1 MRAAGPRQQVR
12 AQRFDAAGQL
22 WYNDLERK
30 TKSPDRDILA
40 RFGEKEIVL
49 MAEASTQRGGR
60 PSLPMQGVPQPT
72 RDEVLNLP
80 RVHISSHPV
89 MAHKMTA
96 LRDKNT
102 APPEFYRLV
111 KEIGAL
117 LAYEATAGLALEP
130 HEIETPMGPMTGRRL
145 AGGIGVTPILRA
157 GLGLAEA
164 FREVI
169 PDIQVWHLG
178 LRRDEDTLQA
188 LEYYNRLPHK
198 VDLQVAYAID
208 PMLATGGS
216 AIDAINILKRR
227 GIPRLSYVCIIAAPY
242 GLLKLSQTHPDIDI
256 YIAALD
262 ESLNEK
268 GYILP
273 GLGDAGDRQFGTF

>member
-1 MRAAGPRQQVR
+1 MIETGHDKQPR
-12 AQRFDAAGQL
+12 
-22 WYNDLERK
+22 
-30 TKSPDRDILA
+30 
-40 RFGEKEIVL
+40 
-49 MAEASTQRGGR
+49 
-60 PSLPMQGVPQPT
+60 LPMEGVAQPT
-72 RDEVLNLP
+72 RAEVLSLP
-80 RVHISSHPV
+80 RVHISAHPV

-102 APPEFYRLV
+102 QPPEFYRLV

-117 LAYEATAGLALEP
+117 LAYEATANLALETCR
-130 HEIETPMGPMTGRRL
+130 IETPLEPMLGQRL

-157 GLGLAEA
+157 GLGLAES
-164 FREVI
+164 FREAI

-188 LEYYNRLPHK
+188 LEYYNRLPHT
-198 VDLQVAYAID
+198 VNLQVCYAVD

-227 GIPRLSYVCIIAAPY
+227 NIPRLSYVGIIAAPY
-242 GLLKLSQTHPDIDI
+242 GLLKLSQAHPDIDI

-262 ESLNEK
+262 ERLNDR
-268 GYILP
+268 GYIMP
-273 GLGDAGDRQFGTF
+273 GLGDAGDRQFGTL

>member
-1 MRAAGPRQQVR
+1 MAG
-12 AQRFDAAGQL
+12 
-22 WYNDLERK
+22 
-30 TKSPDRDILA
+30 I
-40 RFGEKEIVL
+40 
-49 MAEASTQRGGR
+49 
-60 PSLPMQGVPQPT
+60 PQPL
-72 RDEVLNLP
+72 REEVLNLP

-102 APPEFYRLV
+102 QPPEFYRLV

-117 LAYEATAGLALEP
+117 LAYEATQNLALEP
-130 HEIETPMGPMTGRRL
+130 APIETPMAPMIGWRL

-178 LRRDEDTLQA
+178 LRRDENTLQA
-188 LEYYNRLPHK
+188 MEYYNRLPHK

-216 AIDAINILKRR
+216 AIDAINILKLR
-227 GIPRLSYVCIIAAPY
+227 GIPRISYVCIIAAPY

-256 YIAALD
+256 YVATLD
-262 ESLNEK
+262 ESLNDV
-268 GYILP
+268 GYIVP

>member
-1 MRAAGPRQQVR
+1 MSETRTQ
-12 AQRFDAAGQL
+12 D
-22 WYNDLERK
+22 
-30 TKSPDRDILA
+30 
-40 RFGEKEIVL
+40 GE
-49 MAEASTQRGGR
+49 R
-60 PSLPMQGVPQPT
+60 PSLPMQGVHQPT

-102 APPEFYRLV
+102 PPPEFYRLV

-117 LAYEATAGLALEP
+117 LAYEATAGLALETAP
-130 HEIETPMGPMTGRRL
+130 IETPMGPMVGQRL

-169 PDIQVWHLG
+169 PDAQIWHLG
-178 LRRDEDTLQA
+178 LRRDEATLQA
-188 LEYYNRLPHK
+188 LEYYNQLPHK
-198 VDLQVAYAID
+198 IDLQVAYAVD

-227 GIPRLSYVCIIAAPY
+227 GIPRLSYVGIIAAPY
-242 GLLKLSQTHPDIDI
+242 GLLKLSETHPDIDI

-262 ESLNEK
+262 ESLNDV
-268 GYILP
+268 GYIIP

>member
-1 MRAAGPRQQVR
+1 
-12 AQRFDAAGQL
+12 
-22 WYNDLERK
+22 
-30 TKSPDRDILA
+30 
-40 RFGEKEIVL
+40 
-49 MAEASTQRGGR
+49 MAETSTQSEGR
-60 PSLPMQGVPQPT
+60 PSLPMAGVPQPT
-72 RDEVLNLP
+72 REEVLKLP

-96 LRDKNT
+96 LRHKNT
-102 APPEFYRLV
+102 SPPEFYRLV

-117 LAYEATAGLALEP
+117 LAYEATISLAVEP
-130 HEIETPMGPMTGRRL
+130 IIVETPLGPAPGQQL
-145 AGGIGVTPILRA
+145 AGGIGVMPILRA

-178 LRRDEDTLQA
+178 LRRNEHTLQA
-188 LEYYNRLPHK
+188 MEYYNRLPHK

-216 AIDAINILKRR
+216 AIDAINVLKRR

-242 GLLKLSQTHPDIDI
+242 GLLKLAQTHPDIDI
-256 YIAALD
+256 YVAALD
-262 ESLNEK
+262 ESLNDY
-268 GYILP
+268 GFILP
-273 GLGDAGDRQFGTF
+273 GLRYSNTYFICHRVGISLQLQAGNPFAGSYNPNGRMLVFTTYIHYPQSVIQHTSRGGRS

>member
-1 MRAAGPRQQVR
+1 
-12 AQRFDAAGQL
+12 
-22 WYNDLERK
+22 
-30 TKSPDRDILA
+30 
-40 RFGEKEIVL
+40 
-49 MAEASTQRGGR
+49 
-60 PSLPMQGVPQPT
+60 
-72 RDEVLNLP
+72 
-80 RVHISSHPV
+80 

-102 APPEFYRLV
+102 QTPEFYRLV

-117 LAYEATAGLALEP
+117 LAYEATASLALEP
-130 HEIETPMGPMTGRRL
+130 SPIETPMGPMQGDRL

-157 GLGLAEA
+157 GLGLAEG

-169 PDIQVWHLG
+169 PDAQVWHLG

-198 VDLQVAYAID
+198 VEFQVCYAVD

-216 AIDAINILKRR
+216 AIDAINILKLR
-227 GIPRLSYVCIIAAPY
+227 GIPRLSYVGIIAAPY
-242 GLLKLSQTHPDIDI
+242 GLLKLSQAHPDIDI

-262 ESLNEK
+262 ESLNDR

-273 GLGDAGDRQFGTF
+273 GLGDAGDRQFGTL

>member
-1 MRAAGPRQQVR
+1 
-12 AQRFDAAGQL
+12 
-22 WYNDLERK
+22 
-30 TKSPDRDILA
+30 
-40 RFGEKEIVL
+40 
-49 MAEASTQRGGR
+49 MAETSTQSGGR
-60 PSLPMQGVPQPT
+60 PSLPMAGVPQPK
-72 RDEVLNLP
+72 REEVLNLP

-89 MAHKMTA
+89 MAHKLTA

-102 APPEFYRLV
+102 QPPEFYRLV

-117 LAYEATAGLALEP
+117 LAYEATESLSLEP
-130 HEIETPMGPMTGRRL
+130 SPIETPMGPMLGQRL

-178 LRRDEDTLQA
+178 LRRDENTLQA
-188 LEYYNRLPHK
+188 MEYYNQLPHK

-227 GIPRLSYVCIIAAPY
+227 GIPRISYVCIIAAPY
-242 GLLKLSQTHPDIDI
+242 GLLKLSQTHPDIEI
-256 YIAALD
+256 YLGALD
-262 ESLNEK
+262 ESLNDR

-273 GLGDAGDRQFGTF
+273 GLGDAGDRQFGTL